1 MADVNE
7 IKAEVRKKIK
17 RDLENMLENYVDNL
31 AHVVKSE
38 IPEYDL
44 DWCAEDPADGGA
56 DKYSQNT
63 YELIENIVDNE
74 LAILFIHA

>member
-1 MADVNE
+1 MADINE
-7 IKAEVRKKIK
+7 IKAEVRKKMKHDI
-17 RDLENMLENYVDNL
+17 ENMIENYVDNL
-31 AHVVKSE
+31 ANVMASE
-38 IPEYDL
+38 ISEYNP